1 MKTTTRWHRSS
12 YQASLMVVP
21 LLLLTE
27 LSSSTAVAFVA
38 DADGPLRAR
47 SLADLADAVQ
57 KLPSPMGDTA
67 GSNRTISVPTGCG
80 EWQDGAADDDSRM
93 VKPASSGLSQV
104 LEVIQPDA
112 GQRQVASG
120 DRSEDDGT
128 RTRNH
133 RIDSPVL

>member
-1 MKTTTRWHRSS
+1 
-12 YQASLMVVP
+12 MVVP

-67 GSNRTISVPTGCG
+67 
-80 EWQDGAADDDSRM
+80 
-93 VKPASSGLSQV
+93 
-104 LEVIQPDA
+104 
-112 GQRQVASG
+112 
-120 DRSEDDGT
+120 
-128 RTRNH
+128 
-133 RIDSPVL
+133 